1 MLVLRWRRLLD
12 EKGLTCPRCGTT
24 EAELEKAYKV
34 LEDVCRALGLEVELI
49 KEAIKPE
56 DFKKDPLRSNEIWI
70 NERPLEEWLGAK
82 TESSL
87 CCDVCGDNE
96 CRTVVIGSE
105 TYESIPSGL
114 ILKAALMAL
123 AEILP
128 VSPKTESPGLKI
140 LNRCS
145 C

>member
-1 MLVLRWRRLLD
+1 
-12 EKGLTCPRCGTT
+12 
-24 EAELEKAYKV
+24 
-34 LEDVCRALGLEVELI
+34 
-49 KEAIKPE
+49 
-56 DFKKDPLRSNEIWI
+56 
-70 NERPLEEWLGAK
+70 
-82 TESSL
+82 
-87 CCDVCGDNE
+87 
-96 CRTVVIGSE
+96 VVIGSE